1 MQPGFFIIIL
11 VLQSER
17 LMRVL
22 VNPARPFSD
31 DPRRCIRRTIRDCRG
46 YRSSRAVCRF
56 DRCGNRRG
64 IKLRLGCCGRLGLKV
79 RRCLCRYTPSIGGCR
94 PRRSGCFLVRRS
106 SRQVCLGVVTVVFV
120 AGYQSV
126 GLVVFDHDVVTVGET
141 AQFFAVTP
149 VNGGQIAVAV
159 IVVAHQL
166 LAVEGDGS
174 EAVRRLRGRR
184 FGRGRL
190 KVGFQTT
197 SMLTVNE
204 IVKEQMI
211 QTTSKK
217 IVKPSENREEG
228 VKEFYFEINY
238 MRFKIQHIQPLI

>member
-1 MQPGFFIIIL
+1 
-11 VLQSER
+11 
-17 LMRVL
+17 
-22 VNPARPFSD
+22 
-31 DPRRCIRRTIRDCRG
+31 
-46 YRSSRAVCRF
+46 
-56 DRCGNRRG
+56 
-64 IKLRLGCCGRLGLKV
+64 
-79 RRCLCRYTPSIGGCR
+79 
-94 PRRSGCFLVRRS
+94 
-106 SRQVCLGVVTVVFV
+106 
-120 AGYQSV
+120 
-126 GLVVFDHDVVTVGET
+126 VFDHDVVTVGET

-174 EAVRRLRGRR
+174 ETVDVETFV
-184 FGRGRL
+184 FG
-190 KVGFQTT
+190 
-197 SMLTVNE
+197 NE
-204 IVKEQMI
+204 IVKEQMV

>member
-1 MQPGFFIIIL
+1 MGAFWFG
-11 VLQSER
+11 
-17 LMRVL
+17 
-22 VNPARPFSD
+22 ARPE
-31 DPRRCIRRTIRDCRG
+31 
-46 YRSSRAVCRF
+46 
-56 DRCGNRRG
+56 
-64 IKLRLGCCGRLGLKV
+64 
-79 RRCLCRYTPSIGGCR
+79 
-94 PRRSGCFLVRRS
+94 
-106 SRQVCLGVVTVVFV
+106 QVCLGVVTVVFV

-126 GLVVFDHDVVTVGET
+126 GLVVFDHDVVAVGET
-141 AQFFAVTP
+141 AQFFAVSS

-159 IVVAHQL
+159 VVVAHQL

-174 EAVRRLRGRR
+174 KAVPRLRGRR

-217 IVKPSENREEG
+217 IVKPSENREEC
-228 VKEFYFEINY
+228 VKEFHFEINY

>member
-1 MQPGFFIIIL
+1 M
-11 VLQSER
+11 
-17 LMRVL
+17 
-22 VNPARPFSD
+22 
-31 DPRRCIRRTIRDCRG
+31 
-46 YRSSRAVCRF
+46 
-56 DRCGNRRG
+56 
-64 IKLRLGCCGRLGLKV
+64 
-79 RRCLCRYTPSIGGCR
+79 
-94 PRRSGCFLVRRS
+94 
-106 SRQVCLGVVTVVFV
+106 VVFV

>member
-1 MQPGFFIIIL
+1 
-11 VLQSER
+11 
-17 LMRVL
+17 MRYL
-22 VNPARPFSD
+22 LPWFPLSD
-31 DPRRCIRRTIRDCRG
+31 ALRRCIRRTTTDYRG
-46 YRSSRAVCRF
+46 CRSSLSGCRF
-56 DRCGNRRG
+56 GRCGNRRG
-64 IKLRLGCCGRLGLKV
+64 IALRLGYCGRLGLGV
-79 RRCLCRYTPSIGGCR
+79 RSCLGRCRDRCSCLCRCTPAIGGCR